1 MRSIVFFPSV
11 GLYGDHVAGYEERQ
25 NKIKQRA
32 EQVGLGNAY
41 KWATRAIDYRW

>member
-25 NKIKQRA
+25 NKMKQRA
-32 EQVGLGNAY
+32 EQVGLGSS
-41 KWATRAIDYRW
+41 II